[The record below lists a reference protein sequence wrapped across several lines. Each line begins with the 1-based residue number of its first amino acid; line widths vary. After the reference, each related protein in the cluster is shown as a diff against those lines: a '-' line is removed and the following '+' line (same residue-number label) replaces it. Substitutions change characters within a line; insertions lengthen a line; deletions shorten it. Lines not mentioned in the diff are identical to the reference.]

1 VSDRGEVRYEDEIGF
16 ASIGTGAF
24 AALNMFYFYGRKATA
39 SLPATIYDTC
49 ESKFMAES
57 ADGVGESTFALVL
70 HKSGDC
76 PMIWPDHVE
85 QIRLLWKNEGQ
96 SRAPKNINELVSH
109 QLEQPK
115 NRENT
120 RQSGLR

>member
-1 VSDRGEVRYEDEIGF
+1 VSDDGEVRYEAEIGF
-16 ASIGTGAF
+16 AAIGTGAF
-24 AALNMFYFYGRKATA
+24 AALNMLYFYGRKTTA
-39 SLPATIYDTC
+39 SLPAAIYHTC

-57 ADGVGESTFALVL
+57 ADGVGESTFAFVL

-76 PMIWPDHVE
+76 TMIWPDHVE
-85 QIRLLWKNEGQ
+85 QIRLIWKNEGQ
-96 SRAPKNINELVSH
+96 PRAPRNINELVSH

-115 NRENT
+115 NREKT